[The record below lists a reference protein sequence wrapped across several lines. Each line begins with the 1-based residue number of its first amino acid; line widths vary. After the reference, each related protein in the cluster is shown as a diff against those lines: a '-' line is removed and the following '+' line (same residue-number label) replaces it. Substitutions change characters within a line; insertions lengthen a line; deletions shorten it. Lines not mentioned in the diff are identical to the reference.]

1 MTTAIAHNSRMPTV
15 LTFLLRAVLVAAGLV
30 FALSLAFAFVLLL
43 AVWMLRAAW
52 AKITGRPVA
61 PFVMHMYPRDGF
73 EQMYR
78 RAAAQASRTPRAD
91 AAAGRRVGDVT
102 DVEPK

>member
-1 MTTAIAHNSRMPTV
+1 MIHAFPHNPPMPTL

-30 FALSLAFAFVLLL
+30 LALSLAFAFLLL
-43 AVWMLRAAW
+43 LGAWVLRAAW
-52 AKITGRPVA
+52 AKVTGRPVA
-61 PFVMHMYPRDGF
+61 PFVMRMYPRDGF

-78 RAAAQASRTPRAD
+78 RAAQASRTPRAD
-91 AAAGRRVGDVT
+91 AAAPSRRAADVT